1 MLPAAEAASSI
12 PFQRVS
18 WNQFAVPVNVD
29 VCVGA
34 DEPTETVAFLA
45 PVDWLVWGLNCTVTM
60 QVAPGA
66 RVVLPTGCV
75 KP

>member
-1 MLPAAEAASSI
+1 MLPAAEAAGST

-34 DEPTETVAFLA
+34 AEPTETVALFA
-45 PVDWLVWGLNCTVTM
+45 PVVWPVCGLNCTVTM

-66 RVVLPTGCV
+66 RVVLPAS
-75 KP
+75 